1 MQRSGMA
8 LAGAQGTVLAWK
20 EGRIPPEAEDGIL
33 TAEDVATLNL
43 KSVWLVVLSACDTGL
58 GEARAG
64 EGVLGLRRAFILAGA
79 GQVLF
84 TLWPV
89 SDQVTRMLMKDFYA
103 RALAGTEPPW
113 RSLATTQR
121 DWLVKLRQQK
131 DLSAAARL
139 AGAFVLSS
147 TGPR

>member
-1 MQRSGMA
+1 MPARLTRLKYA
-8 LAGAQGTVLAWK
+8 AEGA
-20 EGRIPPEAEDGIL
+20 
-33 TAEDVATLNL
+33 DV
-43 KSVWLVVLSACDTGL
+43 LVVGARGRGGFAGL
-58 GEARAG
+58 L
-64 EGVLGLRRAFILAGA
+64 LGS
-79 GQVLF
+79 
-84 TLWPV
+84 V